1 MTAAIDKA
9 VDFLGEQLAAGPMTS
24 EEIRTRAKDA
34 GFSWAT
40 VRRAKGQLGV
50 LSMRKS
56 EGGAGA
62 GEWLWSLPQGAQ
74 SEEAQDAQAGQHAQ
88 KEQTQGAQIQDTPSQ
103 GAQASRPK
111 RIVTVAK
118 PGAKPQGP
126 NQISYREWNLLG
138 REVGADCPRVKE
150 YLRQR
155 DAVWEWEEAR
165 VAEARSP
172 Y

>member
-1 MTAAIDKA
+1 MTAALDKA
-9 VDFLGEQLAAGPMTS
+9 VDFLRAQLAAGPLMS

-34 GFSWAT
+34 GFSWTT
-40 VRRAKGQLGV
+40 VRRAKGQLSV

-74 SEEAQDAQAGQHAQ
+74 SEEAQDAHGGQHAQ
-88 KEQTQGAQIQDTPSQ
+88 KEQTQGAQAP
-103 GAQASRPK
+103 AQRQK

-118 PGAKPQGP
+118 PGVKPEGP
-126 NQISYREWNLLG
+126 NQISYREWEILG
-138 REVGADCPRVKE
+138 CESGPDCPRVKE
-150 YLRQR
+150 FLRQR
-155 DAVWEWEEAR
+155 DAVWEWEEAS
-165 VAEARSP
+165 VAAARSP

>member
-9 VDFLGEQLAAGPMTS
+9 VDFLREQLAAGPMTS
-24 EEIRTRAKDA
+24 EEIRKRPKDA

-62 GEWLWSLPQGAQ
+62 GEWLWSLPQGAHPGSQDAQVQEVQQAQEAQ
-74 SEEAQDAQAGQHAQ
+74 SRGAQTQDAQA
-88 KEQTQGAQIQDTPSQ
+88 P
-103 GAQASRPK
+103 RPK

-118 PGAKPQGP
+118 PGVKPEGP
-126 NQISYREWNLLG
+126 NQISYREWEILG
-138 REVGADCPRVKE
+138 CESGSDCPRVKE
-150 YLRQR
+150 FLRQR

-165 VAEARSP
+165 VAAARSP